1 MSGLR
6 TVPLMETAPAQ
17 IGYFF
22 DIYPRIAGPV
32 ILGAGIVALI
42 WWYAYDVELARRRWR
57 PGYGQRL
64 LLATLLVTGGFVAGV
79 GFLARGEI
87 VWLYAALVF
96 VIGRVLQGA
105 VFVQF
110 LRKLGV
116 ILGRVVDAVSGGG
129 GGDGTSV
136 VRRFVV
142 SRLRRWAYFGILTLV
157 AFGSAAVALLGGVV
171 TDAPAFETVALTWT
185 VFLAI
190 STLGTLL
197 WDLRY
202 AAPDI
207 QRLPLFGL
215 LLCIAGTEVYVFD
228 LPPQVR
234 SFAAPYVTEYAPVV
248 QFLQPMDWVLL
259 AVGQAALLVGV
270 AFSTAV
276 LFFGPTDSDDER
288 ETDVARPDA
297 K

>member
-6 TVPLMETAPAQ
+6 AVPLEGTAPGQ
-17 IGYFF
+17 LGYFF

-32 ILGAGIVALI
+32 LLGLGIVALI
-42 WWYAYDVELARRRWR
+42 WWYVYDVELARRRWGPR
-57 PGYGQRL
+57 YGQRV
-64 LLATLLVTGGFVAGV
+64 LLATLLVVGGFVAGV

-87 VWLYAALVF
+87 IWFYAALVF

-105 VFVQF
+105 IFVQF
-110 LRKLGV
+110 LRKLGAL
-116 ILGRVVDAVSGGG
+116 LGRVVKAVSGGG
-129 GGDGTSV
+129 SGGGPSI

-142 SRLRRWAYFGILTLV
+142 NRLRRWAYFGVLTVV
-157 AFGSAAVALLGGVV
+157 AFGGAAVALLGGVA

-185 VFLAI
+185 VFLTI
-190 STLGTLL
+190 STIGMLL

-228 LPPQVR
+228 LPPQLR

-248 QFLQPMDWVLL
+248 LFLQPMDWVLL
-259 AVGQAALLVGV
+259 VVGQVALLGGVGF
-270 AFSTAV
+270 ATAV
-276 LFFGPTDSDDER
+276 LFFGPKDADDEP
-288 ETDVARPDA
+288 ETDVSRPDVE
-297 K
+297 